1 MLCSKMCSKIENKEG
16 IKIKWFKGMNLHLTS
31 GISASLFRSSASI
44 IKTNTY
50 IKHMGRLQAFF
61 DLKIWIPLVTRKPFC
76 EVSLKLLKFYMVIK
90 Y

>member
-1 MLCSKMCSKIENKEG
+1 MCSKIENKEG
-16 IKIKWFKGMNLHLTS
+16 IKIKWFKGMNLYLTS